1 MLIPSDNLV
10 EQRIKDKNKQTEK
23 NKSMGSE
30 ENSEDIEQSKS
41 KLSFFT
47 PQYNFYQHYLQTC
60 VSFD

>member
-10 EQRIKDKNKQTEK
+10 EQRIKDKNKKNAK
-23 NKSMGSE
+23 NKSLGSE

-47 PQYNFYQHYLQTC
+47 PQYHLT
-60 VSFD
+60 